1 MPVADQMPVVTV
13 YMPTHNRLE
22 LLQRAVASVLAQSL
36 EALELIIIDD
46 CSSDGTPDYLA
57 TLASRDARVRVLR
70 NESNLGACASRNR
83 AIAMARG
90 EFITGL
96 DDDDFFLPHR
106 LDSFLT
112 CWRHTELRDPAC
124 RGLYSNVYF
133 MCTADGDGRATQVL
147 PRVTRPDLQRRN
159 HVGNHV
165 FTRTAW
171 LREIGGF
178 DPDFPAWQDYDTWY
192 RLVGETGCLIADPET
207 SYVVD
212 DCHDGARISVRL
224 LARFEQA
231 HALFC
236 RKHGL
241 SLRVAT
247 TLRNSV
253 LEHPLASMGLR
264 DLWRQVRDGDP
275 RPALRV
281 FLLKHLPMA
290 WRRVLLPRPL
300 SGPVLAAIRQCL
312 LAKAVA

>member
-1 MPVADQMPVVTV
+1 MPVADQVPMVTV
-13 YMPTHNRLE
+13 YMPTHNRLD
-22 LLQRAVASVLAQSL
+22 LLQRAVASVLAQRL
-36 EALELIIIDD
+36 AALELIIVDD
-46 CSSDGTPDYLA
+46 CSSDGTPAYLA
-57 TLASRDARVRVLR
+57 ALARQDARVRVLCNER
-70 NESNLGACASRNR
+70 NMGACASRNR
-83 AIAMARG
+83 AIATARG

-106 LDSFLT
+106 LDSFLA
-112 CWRHTELRDPAC
+112 CWRRLEPVEPSC

-133 MCTADGDGRATQVL
+133 MRTPDGEGRATQVMA
-147 PRVTRPDLQRRN
+147 RSTRADLQRRN

-192 RLVGETGCLIADPET
+192 RLVGDAGCLIADPEM

-231 HALFC
+231 HAMFC

-275 RPALRV
+275 LPAFRV
-281 FLLKHLPMA
+281 FLLKHLPMG

-300 SGPVLAAIRQCL
+300 PEPVLAAMKRCL
-312 LAKAVA
+312 VARAVA